1 MRSGR
6 AQPGRVRDEALS
18 RPEAP
23 LPRGP
28 EAAGPR
34 GRSAAGS
41 PEPAAGSDPTPF
53 QLAAG
58 DLFELKLLAYVLLKK
73 KKETQ
78 RPQRRKDLPLLE
90 KAAKLE
96 TYSSALKNRP
106 ARRAP
111 RAPALG
117 DLGARERGR

>member
-6 AQPGRVRDEALS
+6 AQPWRVRDEALS

-28 EAAGPR
+28 EAARLLGSPR

-41 PEPAAGSDPTPF
+41 PEPAAGSGPTPF

-78 RPQRRKDLPLLE
+78 RPQRRRDLPLLE
-90 KAAKLE
+90 KVAKLE
-96 TYSSALKNRP
+96 TY
-106 ARRAP
+106 
-111 RAPALG
+111 
-117 DLGARERGR
+117 